1 MSWKI
6 VPQIEKVKK
15 VETEVKCKHLKAFPI
30 ESNGDTIFGRFKF
43 LMLRVILQHDVEK
56 KNHVI
61 TYNDRGG
68 HNTFIYHWPSKAQ
81 GQDSFGS
88 LEGLHNF
95 LSKRGTI
102 ADEVVEVFGERIGCL
117 QQLRKELA
125 EKKAAKAKAKEEK
138 ALAKAAKLQAKEERA
153 AIRAAK
159 KAEKERLAA

>member
-56 KNHVI
+56 QNHVI

-88 LEGLHNF
+88 LEGLHKF
-95 LSKRGTI
+95 LSSRGTI
-102 ADEVVEVFGERIGCL
+102 ADEVVESFGERIGCL

-125 EKKAAKAKAKEEK
+125 EKKAEAKAKEEK

>member
-1 MSWKI
+1 MWKI
-6 VPQIEKVKK
+6 IPQIEKVKK

-56 KNHVI
+56 QNHVI

-88 LEGLHNF
+88 LEGLHKF
-95 LSKRGTI
+95 LSSRGTI
-102 ADEVVEVFGERIGCL
+102 ADEVVESFGERIGCL

-125 EKKAAKAKAKEEK
+125 EKKAEAKAKEEK

>member
-68 HNTFIYHWPSKAQ
+68 HNTFIYHWPTKAQ

-88 LEGLHNF
+88 LEGLHKF
-95 LSKRGTI
+95 LSSRGTI
-102 ADEVVEVFGERIGCL
+102 ADEVVESFGERIGCL

-125 EKKAAKAKAKEEK
+125 EKKAEAKAKEEK